1 MVKAR
6 NISASAGIQKKMQNI
21 YDVFDRSENPD
32 EYGSFIQ

>member
-6 NISASAGIQKKMQNI
+6 NISASAGIQKKQNI
-21 YDVFDRSENPD
+21 FDVYDRNENPD